1 MHKRQPAVVLCCL
14 PILLLGCSREISGPD
29 LDPVLRQ
36 PKAQFSYTLSSY
48 FPPSEALGGW
58 RVGTSAAEVS
68 SLGMD
73 SAAIAGLG
81 AYTMSL
87 PYETYYTGVSGYN
100 ASNKAMLVI
109 KDGWIVGEYYNQAS
123 ARTAVYYLASNGK
136 TVAMMLVGRLML
148 DYPELNLNGS
158 SLLYDP
164 RWLPEGFP
172 LTDERK
178 ADITFDQVFRHTS
191 GIIPEIQEYV
201 ASKAIINDP
210 NWNFAPFTIGRD
222 PDFPQSAP
230 LYYDPGNP
238 SSYTKGS
245 AYSSVAFN
253 HFSLIFRNVT
263 GVEAGSYL
271 RRALLDRI
279 GVGRFAHTT
288 VSGMG
293 DYAWATAGNSLA
305 SSRDYARLAY
315 LLLHE
320 GTWEGDQIFTSSWIQ
335 QFTTVYGY
343 PNISSNAACR
353 WGTQYPK
360 DLYRIIGSGVNIG
373 FIVPSLDLIATFN
386 GRTPNKLR
394 DEVVRVFLQKLFA
407 GVTQTYTSCDGRIIT
422 PAPPLEPP
430 PAITLQVTG
439 RSDPTRQYVTS
450 TWTGA
455 RSATVDMY
463 RNGYFRKNTPN
474 DGKQAD
480 SKLYTGP
487 ATYIYKIC
495 EAGTYICSNPA
506 SVSFNG
512 GLLPP
517 NRAPI
522 PAFTASCLGT
532 ACRLA
537 DGSVDLDGT
546 LTQWRWSFGDGTNST
561 EQSPAHTYPAP
572 GTYSAS
578 LRITDNRGASR
589 SITRELT
596 VTATAVVTSR

>member
-1 MHKRQPAVVLCCL
+1 MHKRQHAAVLCWL
-14 PILLLGCSREISGPD
+14 PVLLLGCSRDISAPD
-29 LDPVLRQ
+29 LDPVRQ
-36 PKAQFSYTLSSY
+36 PRPAFSYSLSSY
-48 FPPSEALGGW
+48 FPPSEASGGW
-58 RVGTSAAEVS
+58 RVGTSAAEVR

-73 SAAIAGLG
+73 SAAIAALG

-87 PYETYYTGVSGYN
+87 PYENYYTGVSGYN

-136 TVAMMLVGRLML
+136 TLAMMLVGRLLL
-148 DYPELNLNGS
+148 DYPELNLSGS

-178 ADITFDQVFRHTS
+178 ANITFDQVFRHTS
-191 GIIPEIQEYV
+191 GIIPEIQDYV

-222 PDFPQSAP
+222 LDFPQSAP

-238 SSYTKGS
+238 SGYTKGS
-245 AYSSVAFN
+245 TYSSVAFN

-263 GVEAGSYL
+263 GVDAGSYL
-271 RRALLDRI
+271 RHALLDPI
-279 GVGRFAHTT
+279 GVGRFVHTT
-288 VSGMG
+288 VPGMG
-293 DYAWATAGNSLA
+293 DYGWATAGNALA
-305 SSRDYARLAY
+305 SARDYARLAY

-320 GTWEGDQIFTSSWIQ
+320 GTWEGNQIFTSSWIQ
-335 QFTTVYGY
+335 QFTTVDGY
-343 PNISSNAACR
+343 PNLSSNASCR
-353 WGTQYPK
+353 WGTQYPG

-394 DEVVRVFLQKLFA
+394 DEIVRVFLQKLFA
-407 GVTQTYTSCDGRIIT
+407 GVTQPYTTCDGRIIT
-422 PAPPLEPP
+422 PPP
-430 PAITLQVTG
+430 PTPPFTLQVTG
-439 RSDPTRQYVTS
+439 RSDATRQYVTS

-455 RSATVDMY
+455 KTATVDMY

-474 DGKQAD
+474 DGKQVD
-480 SKLYTGP
+480 SKLYTGA

-506 SVSFNG
+506 SVDFKG

-522 PAFTASCLGT
+522 PAFTTSCIGP
-532 ACRLA
+532 ACQLT

-546 LTQWRWSFGDGTNST
+546 LTQWRWTFGDGTSST
-561 EQSPAHTYPAP
+561 EQSPAHPYSAA
-572 GTYSAS
+572 GTYSIS
-578 LRITDNRGASR
+578 LRITDNRGTSR
-589 SITRELT
+589 TLTRQLT
-596 VTATAVVTSR
+596 VTSTAVATSR